1 MQLKTKSSN
10 SGFTIIELLVVVAL
24 SGIVMTGIYSAY
36 YTQQKSY
43 VTQGEVAEMQQN
55 LRVGLFNLEREI
67 RMAGYDP
74 TGGAGAGIIT
84 ASPSEMRIKMDIHDG
99 ADNDGDGRVDE
110 PDETGNSD
118 GYIDDLYED
127 RTIKLD
133 DYDDDG
139 DNDLVGK
146 DQVQDPDN
154 FYPIAQN
161 IDALNFIYLTESG
174 AVTTTI
180 SQIRSVQISIVAR
193 TGRGD
198 PGYTNTTT
206 FYNQQDAAIYTA
218 PGDNYRRKI
227 LTAQVKCRN
236 LGVE

>member
-1 MQLKTKSSN
+1 MQLKTKSPN

-24 SGIVMTGIYSAY
+24 SGIVMTAIYSAY

-74 TGGAGAGIIT
+74 TGGAEAGIIT
-84 ASPSEMRIKMDIHDG
+84 ANTSEMRIKMDIHDS

-118 GYIDDLYED
+118 GAIDDPYED

-146 DQVQDPDN
+146 DQIQDPNN

-236 LGVE
+236 LGVQ